1 MALTINERKER
12 YYNLVLNKAK
22 QLYSL
27 WESERIRSKQVVA
40 KANEYA
46 SESQLKTDANYR
58 FNALVFTV
66 ALGIRLEKRYGTFF
80 RRLFRIFA
88 YLRERKAFK
97 NLKIVFGIDSDDD
110 IRELMEMESG
120 FIIALL
126 SHLKDKRSTGGGKRL
141 SLVDITLEEDLGSFV
156 EECMQEEEEQKSVE
170 HEVDAEKVEKV
181 DTSTDSFPVQA
192 EETKREKFSVSELE
206 NVEQVVNGQKK
217 KPNTS
222 KEVGQPEK
230 QTTEKQEKGLDVKD
244 KIEKTETKS
253 VASTSIL
260 AETVVIMQDKTED
273 TPTPHP
279 VFQQQNEEKGTGE
292 KKTSVTSQEK
302 QGAKTEQEHGERLD
316 KDIRSETERDR
327 SPFPVFREAKAV
339 TAQAPEKVEI
349 KETREMVEIQSL
361 EDRRVYPKM
370 EVSEEN
376 KARIALNVTMS
387 APELHA
393 MVEQIKSAAG
403 MEMERVEEQWRER
416 TSLANGTKQQGNV
429 NPPSANKGAIVPG
442 AKK

>member
-1 MALTINERKER
+1 MALTRNERKER
-12 YYNLVLNKAK
+12 YYNLVLNKAN

-46 SESQLKTDANYR
+46 SGTQLKTDANYR
-58 FNALVFTV
+58 FHALVFTV

-80 RRLFRIFA
+80 RRLFRILA

-97 NLKIVFGIDSDDD
+97 NLKIVFGIASDNN
-110 IRELMEMESG
+110 IRELMEMEAE
-120 FIIALL
+120 FIIILL

-141 SLVDITLEEDLGSFV
+141 SLVDITLEEDLESFA
-156 EECMQEEEEQKSVE
+156 EECILEEEEQKSVE
-170 HEVDAEKVEKV
+170 HDLDAEKVEKV
-181 DTSTDSFPVQA
+181 DASTDSFPVQS
-192 EETKREKFSVSELE
+192 EETQREKFSVTELE

-217 KPNTS
+217 QPNTS

-230 QTTEKQEKGLDVKD
+230 QTTETKEKGLDVKD
-244 KIEKTETKS
+244 KIEKTVTQT

-260 AETVVIMQDKTED
+260 AETMVVTHEKTED
-273 TPTPHP
+273 SPTLHP
-279 VFQQQNEEKGTGE
+279 VFQKQSEEKGTGE
-292 KKTSVTSQEK
+292 KETSVTSQGK
-302 QGAKTEQEHGERLD
+302 QDAKTEQEHSERLD
-316 KDIRSETERDR
+316 KDIRRGTEREK

-339 TAQAPEKVEI
+339 TVQAPEKVEI
-349 KETREMVEIQSL
+349 KETREMLEIQPL
-361 EDRRVYPKM
+361 EEKRVYPKM

-387 APELHA
+387 TSEIHA
-393 MVEQIKSAAG
+393 IVEQIKSAAG
-403 MEMERVEEQWRER
+403 VEMERVEEQWREKNFI
-416 TSLANGTKQQGNV
+416 ANGTKQQGNV

-442 AKK
+442 SKK